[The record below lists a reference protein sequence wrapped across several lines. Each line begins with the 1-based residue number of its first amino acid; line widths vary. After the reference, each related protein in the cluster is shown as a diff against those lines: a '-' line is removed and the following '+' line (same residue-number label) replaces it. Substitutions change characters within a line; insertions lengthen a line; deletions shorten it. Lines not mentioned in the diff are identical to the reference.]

1 MKCKYKTLIALA
13 AVVFLVPTAQAQPA
27 FNPEKYASFP
37 DEHVGLNKYLKST
50 EPNADGEYTL
60 RLEAFITGS
69 VSKRV
74 IPTDFVL
81 VLDNSGSMLEDC
93 LYGKTRPDYITAAQL
108 ADPEDPYYN
117 FLREAH
123 TPENCHLGIHCYSY
137 NYGYDRG
144 DPMFNV
150 PTTNT
155 SIDRYRMTPWSY
167 FDSTEDSPSPSLY
180 YYLEDDGIYYK
191 IRREEYIAEDVAYYN
206 LFITRTDGQKLYL
219 ICSKDGS
226 GFRTELSPDA
236 LLSSNNSPNQILL
249 VGYEGDNIYRPL
261 SRVDELLPGVDA
273 FIRSIYYHNT
283 MDRFEA
289 GVTKHQIA
297 IVAFA
302 NTMASGTVA
311 NPSIASSSSGIS
323 FRSKSNTRVVKG
335 FAEINDDNLDSYL
348 SVIDDHFNFRGGT
361 LTFYGMR
368 LATRLLQNL
377 QGQADMAPVNGVG
390 EVTRNKVVVVFTD
403 GEPKELYAS
412 GGYPGGT
419 GGSRFNNVKLS
430 LQEAGLIKS
439 DYSVGTGTSQGTS
452 ARIYTIDF
460 ADTMY
465 ASEFLKYLSSN
476 YNDSAAKGG
485 PNMADI
491 VYSGTAIT
499 PEEDRIYYMDAR
511 QSGGLESAFA
521 DIADATTGDTGSH
534 LVAVD
539 VISDSFDLPAGLE
552 SSGKVRLYTPQCVGT
567 KEIDGQTYLAFA
579 EDVPVDSRPP
589 IEEIWFD
596 RVNEQGGVSWTKKT
610 NFDIDGDIS
619 FAIDGKQL
627 VFNGFDFEN
636 LWCGLDGDIDHHNT
650 RQISS
655 DDPNYSFQQDGYRGF
670 KLVAE
675 FPIIV
680 AEDAVGG
687 TDIPTNATAD
697 SGLFTSDGEGNPE
710 GEAIANYPEPVLTI
724 PIRLI
729 IRKNGLA
736 EGESASFTVQRK
748 LIDSAEDYTDFTSF
762 ILTGAAP
769 GSDVPEVRLLS
780 LDPRYH
786 YRVKETG
793 WSWAYE
799 PADTS
804 YVPSTEDRVLTNPI
818 VFENRPAGDTPRH
831 AEAKAVNRMSSVGGV
846 EVDDVGDGLLAD
858 GAEG

>member
-1 MKCKYKTLIALA
+1 MKCKYKTLITLA
-13 AVVFLVPTAQAQPA
+13 AVIFLVPAAHAQPV
-27 FNPEKYASFP
+27 FNPEKYVSFP

-60 RLEAFITGS
+60 RLETFITGS

-74 IPTDFVL
+74 VPTDFVL

-123 TPENCHLGIHCYSY
+123 TSENCHLGIHCYSY

-144 DPMFNV
+144 DPMFDV

-155 SIDRYRMTPWSY
+155 SIDRYRMTAWSY

-191 IRREEYIAEDVAYYN
+191 IKREEYIAGDVAYYN
-206 LFITRTDGQKLYL
+206 LFIIRTNGQKWYL
-219 ICSKDGS
+219 ICTKDGS
-226 GFRTELSPDA
+226 GFRTELSPEA
-236 LLSSNNSPNQILL
+236 LLSNNNSPNQILL
-249 VGYEGDNIYRPL
+249 VGYAGDNIYRPL

-283 MDRFEA
+283 TDRFEA

-302 NTMASGTVA
+302 NTMSSGTVA
-311 NPSIASSSSGIS
+311 NPSIAPSSSGIS
-323 FRSKSNTRVVKG
+323 FRAKSNTRVVKG
-335 FAEINDDNLDSYL
+335 FSEIGDNNLGSYL

-361 LTFYGMR
+361 LTFYGLR

-377 QGQADMAPVNGVG
+377 QRQTGMAPVNGEG
-390 EVTRNKVVVVFTD
+390 EVSRNKVVVVFTD
-403 GEPKELYAS
+403 GEPKELYAN
-412 GGYPGGT
+412 GTYPGGT
-419 GGSRFNNVKLS
+419 GGSRFNTVRLS

-439 DYSVGTGTSQGTS
+439 DYSTGTGNSQGTS
-452 ARIYTIDF
+452 AKIYTIDF

-476 YNDSAAKGG
+476 YNDSAATGG

-499 PEEDRIYYMDAR
+499 PEDDRIYYMDAR

-521 DIADATTGDTGSH
+521 DIADATTGDTGAH

-539 VISDSFDLPAGLE
+539 AISDSFDLPDGLE
-552 SSGKVRLYTPQCVGT
+552 SSGKIRLYTSQCIGT

-589 IEEIWFD
+589 LEEIWFD
-596 RVNEQGGVSWTKKT
+596 RVDERGGVSWTKKT
-610 NFDIDGDIS
+610 NLDIDRDIS
-619 FAIDGKQL
+619 FVIDGKRL
-627 VFNGFDFEN
+627 IFNGFDFEN
-636 LWCGLDGDIDHHNT
+636 LWCGLDGDTDHHNT

-655 DDPNYSFQQDGYRGF
+655 DDPNYAFQQDGYRGF

-675 FPIIV
+675 FPITV

-687 TDIPTNATAD
+687 ADIPTNATAD
-697 SGLFTSDGEGNPE
+697 SGLFISDGKGNPE

-729 IRKNGLA
+729 IQKIGLA
-736 EGESASFTVQRK
+736 EGESASFTIQRK
-748 LIDSAEDYTDFTSF
+748 LIDSEEDYSDFTSF
-762 ILTGAAP
+762 ILTGTAS

-786 YRVKETG
+786 YRIKETG

-799 PADTS
+799 RAS
-804 YVPSTEDRVLTNPI
+804 LLPSTEDRGLTNPI
-818 VFENRPAGDTPRH
+818 VFENRPADNTPRH
-831 AEAKAVNRMSSVGGV
+831 AEAKAVNRMSSVGCV
-846 EVDDVGDGLLAD
+846 EVDDVSDGLLAD